1 MSVKYLL
8 SNSLDILYAVSDK
21 EGLIVSTND
30 LFKEYT
36 SHIRP
41 KKISDIISEDSDLDE
56 LISSIDKAKNT
67 PLVPVRLYFQVKQK
81 NGSRRWNLFNVYS
94 IINSLHFVG
103 FPILDVTSIT
113 AHEHEKQRLLLEDFR
128 FMLSHE
134 IRQPM
139 TSIAGL
145 VKLLLEKSN
154 IEEDSDNFELLKM
167 INQTVLD
174 LDAAI
179 HNLVKKAARQI

>member
-8 SNSLDILYAVSDK
+8 ANSLDILYAVADK
-21 EGLIVSTND
+21 DGLIVSSND

-41 KKISDIISEDSDLDE
+41 KKISDIISEDSDLDM
-56 LISSIDKAKNT
+56 LISTIEKAKKT

-94 IINSLHFVG
+94 ILNSIHFVG
-103 FPILDVTSIT
+103 FPIIDVTSIT
-113 AHEHEKQRLLLEDFR
+113 AHEHEKQKLLLEDFR

-145 VKLLLEKSN
+145 VKLLLDKSN
-154 IEEDSDNFELLKM
+154 VEEDSDNIELLKM

>member
-103 FPILDVTSIT
+103 FPILDVTSISIYAFSRNSPT
-113 AHEHEKQRLLLEDFR
+113 YDFYCWTCK
-128 FMLSHE
+128 
-134 IRQPM
+134 
-139 TSIAGL
+139 TS
-145 VKLLLEKSN
+145 S
-154 IEEDSDNFELLKM
+154 
-167 INQTVLD
+167 
-174 LDAAI
+174 
-179 HNLVKKAARQI
+179 

>member
-8 SNSLDILYAVSDK
+8 SNSLDILYAVADK
-21 EGLIVSTND
+21 DGLISSSND

-41 KKISDIISEDSDLDE
+41 KKVSDIISEDSDLDE
-56 LISSIDKAKNT
+56 LISAIEKAKLT
-67 PLVPVRLYFQVKQK
+67 PLVPVRVYFQVKQK

-103 FPILDVTSIT
+103 FPIIDVTSVT
-113 AHEHEKQRLLLEDFR
+113 AHEHEKQKLLLEDFR

-139 TSIAGL
+139 TSISGL

-154 IEEDSDNFELLKM
+154 MEQDGDNIELLKM
-167 INQTVLD
+167 INQVVLD
-174 LDAAI
+174 LDEAI
-179 HNLVKKAARQI
+179 HSLVKKAARQI

>member
-8 SNSLDILYAVSDK
+8 ANHLDVLYVVSNNDGVIISS
-21 EGLIVSTND
+21 ND

-41 KKISDIISEDSDLDE
+41 KKITDIISEDSDLDE
-56 LISSIDKAKNT
+56 IIVTIEKAKQN
-67 PLVPVRLYFQVKQK
+67 PLIPVRVYFQVKQK
-81 NGSRRWNLFNVYS
+81 NGARRWNLFNIFS
-94 IINSLHFVG
+94 ILNSIHLVG
-103 FPILDVTSIT
+103 FPVIDATSVTAI
-113 AHEHEKQRLLLEDFR
+113 EHEKQKLLLEDFR

-145 VKLLLEKSN
+145 VNLLLEKSSCDEN
-154 IEEDSDNFELLKM
+154 SDTAEISKM
-167 INQTVLD
+167 INQTVAD
-174 LDAAI
+174 LDSAI
-179 HNLVKKAARQI
+179 QRLVKKAARQI